1 MRIQTPAKINTL
13 LYILG
18 KREDGFHDLYMHMVP
33 VNLYDTLTFTK
44 NNKHGLNFQIKGA
57 SLSDSDEDNLV
68 VKAVRAFEQVSRI
81 KVNYDIFLEK
91 KIPYGAGLGGGSGNA
106 AGTLQALNYIFRNS
120 TESEGLINPESL
132 YEIALK
138 LGSDVPFFLKPG
150 PAEIR
155 GRGEKLRELSDY
167 PKFNVLIIKPS
178 FAIST
183 FEAYQNCIP
192 KKEINFPIIRS
203 FDDLSSQMHNQ
214 FESSL
219 LVQYPLLSKLKT
231 LLLENGAFGALVTGS
246 GSAVFGVFNKKNTQN
261 QAYKDLKCLQIGEII
276 SCKTLEYHCYF

>member
-33 VNLYDTLTFTK
+33 VNLYDTLTLTK

-57 SLSDSDEDNLV
+57 SFSDSDEDNLV

-106 AGTLQALNYIFRNS
+106 AGTLKVLNYLFRNS
-120 TESEGLINPESL
+120 TQSSGLIPQETL
-132 YEIALK
+132 HEIALE
-138 LGSDVPFFLKPG
+138 LGSDIPFFLKPG
-150 PAEIR
+150 PTEIR
-155 GRGEKLRELSDY
+155 GRGEKLNNLPDY
-167 PKFNVLIIKPS
+167 PKFHVVIIKPS
-178 FAIST
+178 FTIST
-183 FEAYQNCIP
+183 LEAYQYCIP
-192 KKEINFPIIRS
+192 KREVKFPRIQS
-203 FDDLSSQMHNQ
+203 FDDLNSQMNNQ

-219 LVQYPLLSKLKT
+219 LVQYPVLSKLKT

-246 GSAVFGVFNKKNTQN
+246 GSAVFGVFNEKNKQK
-261 QAYKDLKCLQIGEII
+261 QAYKDLTCLQIGEII
-276 SCKTLEYHCYF
+276 SCETLVNHCYF

>member
-1 MRIQTPAKINTL
+1 MKIQTPAKINPL

-18 KREDGFHDLYMHMVP
+18 KREDGFHELYMHMVP
-33 VNLYDTLTFTK
+33 VSLYDTLTFAE
-44 NNKHGLNFQIKGA
+44 NKKQGLNFQIKGA
-57 SLSDSDEDNLV
+57 SFLDSDEDNLV
-68 VKAVRAFEQVSRI
+68 VKAVRAFEQVSRT
-81 KVNYDIFLEK
+81 KVNYDILLEK

-106 AGTLQALNYIFRNS
+106 AGTLHALNYIFRNS
-120 TESEGLINPESL
+120 TESEGLIHPESL
-132 YEIALK
+132 YEIALE
-138 LGSDVPFFLKPG
+138 LGSDIPFFLKPG

-219 LVQYPLLSKLKT
+219 LVQYPLLSKLKK
-231 LLLENGAFGALVTGS
+231 LLIENGAFGALVTGS

-276 SCKTLEYHCYF
+276 SCKTLEDHCYF

>member
-44 NNKHGLNFQIKGA
+44 NKNQGLKFQIKGA
-57 SLSDSDEDNLV
+57 SFSDSDEDNLV

-106 AGTLQALNYIFRNS
+106 AGTLKALNYIFRNS
-120 TESEGLINPESL
+120 NESEGLIHPESL
-132 YEIALK
+132 NEIALK

-183 FEAYQNCIP
+183 LEAYQNCIP
-192 KKEINFPIIRS
+192 KREINFPSIRS
-203 FDDLSSQMHNQ
+203 FNDLSSQMHNQ

-219 LVQYPLLSKLKT
+219 LVQYPLLSKLKK
-231 LLLENGAFGALVTGS
+231 LLIENGAFGALVTGS
-246 GSAVFGVFNKKNTQN
+246 GSAVYGVYNNKDQQY
-261 QAYKDLKCLQIGEII
+261 QAYKDLVCLQIGEIF
-276 SCKTLEYHCYF
+276 SCETLVIHHYF